1 MIIKIIYIAIGG
13 SLGSILRFAFSN
25 FCKLYFP
32 FFPIGTLLI
41 NVLGSF
47 FIGLLISFLNNK
59 EVSELLIRY
68 FLIIGLLGSFTTFSA
83 FSIETLDM
91 YKHNGLSLS
100 LLYVMLSIILS
111 IFAAYIG
118 FILIKY

>member
-13 SLGSILRFAFSN
+13 SLGSILRFFFSN

-47 FIGLLISFLNNK
+47 FIGLFISFLNNK
-59 EVSELLIRY
+59 EVSEIFIRY
-68 FLIIGLLGSFTTFSA
+68 FLMIGLLGSFTTFSA
-83 FSIETLDM
+83 FSIETLDL

-111 IFAAYIG
+111 VFAAYIG